1 MENVSAAFLSY
12 GALSI
17 NEARIQHL
25 DSLGLDFQGKEVLET
40 GCGGAGDF
48 TNYLLSKDA
57 KVTLN
62 DARQKNIEHLLLRTN
77 LQLPYNTWDLN
88 QPFPKEAMFD
98 SIVSYGTL
106 YHLNKP
112 DVAIQSFAEHCKEF
126 TIISTCTNGQN
137 DESLNVL
144 WENPTPE
151 MAFDSYG
158 CRPGRLF
165 YYNCLKKH
173 FPYVYMLK
181 TQPNHQDYPLSFPT
195 PSSSGTFRNIF
206 IGSHKPMIN
215 EKFVEFLPNTYTL

>member
-1 MENVSAAFLSY
+1 MEQVTSAFLSY
-12 GALSI
+12 GALNI
-17 NEARIQHL
+17 NYARILHL
-25 DSLGLDFQGKEVLET
+25 NSLGLDLQNKEVLET

-48 TNYLLSKDA
+48 TQFLLEKGA

-62 DARQKNIEHLLLRTN
+62 DAREQNIQHLLQRKN

-98 SIVSYGTL
+98 IIVSYGTL

-137 DESLNVL
+137 DESLNIY

-151 MAFDSYG
+151 MAVDSYG

-165 YYNCLKKH
+165 YYNTLKKY
-173 FPYVYMLK
+173 FPYVYMLT
-181 TQPNHQDYPLSFPT
+181 TQPNHPDYPLSFPT
-195 PSSSGTFRNIF
+195 PSTSGTFRNIF
-206 IGSHKPMIN
+206 IGSHVPMEN